1 MHASVANARLAKLR
15 GYRVPAMPDRSIAA
29 EVGRIAKEV
38 RRTDRGLAK
47 IEEVW
52 AAAAPDVLRDLA
64 RPVAFKAGVLELA
77 CTAAAVRFE
86 VDRWLQSGGREVLQ
100 KTLGSAIFRVAFSS
114 STRNR
119 PPRNNARGGRE
130 RTS

>member
-15 GYRVPAMPDRSIAA
+15 SYRVPPTPDRSITS
-29 EVGRIAKEV
+29 EIGRIAKEV

-47 IEEVW
+47 VEEVW
-52 AAAAPDVLRDLA
+52 AAAAPDALRNLA

-77 CTAAAVRFE
+77 CAAAAVRFE
-86 VDRWLQSGGREVLQ
+86 VDRWLQGGGREVLE
-100 KTLGSAIFRVAFSS
+100 KTLGSAIFRVSFTSGARS
-114 STRNR
+114 RL
-119 PPRNNARGGRE
+119 PRNTARRGRE

>member
-1 MHASVANARLAKLR
+1 MHASVANARLNKLR
-15 GYRVPAMPDRSIAA
+15 AFRVPTTPDRSIAA

-52 AAAAPDVLRDLA
+52 AAAAPDLLRDLA

-77 CTAAAVRFE
+77 CAAAAVRFE
-86 VDRWLQSGGREVLQ
+86 VDRWLQSGGRDVLE
-100 KTLGSAIFRVAFSS
+100 KTLGSAIFRVSFSS
-114 STRNR
+114 GTRHR
-119 PPRNNARGGRE
+119 LPRNTARDGRE